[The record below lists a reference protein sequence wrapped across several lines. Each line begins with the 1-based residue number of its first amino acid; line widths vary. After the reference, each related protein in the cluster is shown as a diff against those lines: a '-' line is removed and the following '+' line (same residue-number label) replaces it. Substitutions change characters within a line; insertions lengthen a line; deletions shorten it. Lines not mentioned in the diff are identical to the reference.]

1 MTKLKDIRPA
11 EPKLTLAE
19 AKRILAQAVL
29 KLDDQK
35 ANHPEYK
42 ESVASIRNV
51 ASQFLKK
58 GDQVSRK
65 RKLNSSITVAKEE
78 EAEKKKQKKKRVKE
92 FVVPAVERPG
102 PCPCVNCARQCHIPG
117 NSSLS
122 FTFNA
127 LFLSR
132 TIVKLVKYF
141 LL

>member
-1 MTKLKDIRPA
+1 MTKLRNIRPA

-51 ASQFLKK
+51 ASQFLNK

-65 RKLNSSITVAKEE
+65 RKLNSSTTVAKEE
-78 EAEKKKQKKKRVKE
+78 EAEKKKKQKKKKVKE
-92 FVVPAVERPG
+92 FIVPAVERPG
-102 PCPCVNCARQCHIPG
+102 PCPCVNCAQQCHIPG

-127 LFLSR
+127 LFHQEQL
-132 TIVKLVKYF
+132 
-141 LL
+141 